1 MNLTMKS
8 IKRTILAGGALA
20 ICLAGWSSGV
30 GASGTADAVLQWNHN
45 AGEAAKAAC
54 ITSPVGANPF
64 HESRMYAMMH
74 IAVHDA
80 LNSIDR
86 RSNHYAYRGSAPGA
100 SPDAAVAAAARTVL
114 AQAIGDLAGI
124 QNAFPLFDACIPGAL
139 ARVQADYDAAL
150 AGVANGPAK
159 DAGIAVGQAAAQA
172 IINLRVDDGDDTL
185 FLDFGYPQGTEPG
198 EWRFT
203 AGAPFAV
210 VPGWG
215 EVTPFVLNG
224 ADQFRPRPPYPVSC
238 GDERQL
244 GTVGSCL
251 LYALDLDEVKMYGA
265 KDGSVRSADETEI
278 ARFWIES
285 SPLAWNRIGRT
296 VAPGFGLDLW
306 ESARLFALLNMGLAD
321 GYIASVAA
329 KYDYNFWR
337 PETAIRLADDDGNPW
352 TVGDPDWE
360 PLDPTPPFPDYD
372 SAHAVQGAIAAEVF
386 RRFFR
391 TDHVSFS
398 NCSYSLPDPQTHCGA
413 PGEIRRHYTR
423 FSEAASENGRSRI
436 LVGYHF
442 RNAVIAGLQHG
453 RRIGAETVRNYLR
466 PSDR

>member
-1 MNLTMKS
+1 MNMTMKS
-8 IKRTILAGGALA
+8 MKRTILASGALA
-20 ICLAGWSSGV
+20 VCLAGWSSGV
-30 GASGTADAVLQWNHN
+30 GATGTDDAVLHWNQN

-86 RSNHYAYRGSAPGA
+86 RSSHYAYSGTAPGA
-100 SPDAAVAAAARTVL
+100 SPDAAVAAAASTVL
-114 AQAIGDLAGI
+114 AQAISDLANI
-124 QNAFPLFDACIPGAL
+124 QPPLFDGCIPGAL
-139 ARVQADYDAAL
+139 ARVQADYDSAL
-150 AGVANGPAK
+150 AGVADGPAK
-159 DAGIAVGQAAAQA
+159 DAGIAVGQAAAAA
-172 IINLRVDDGDDTL
+172 IINLRADDGDDTL

-203 AGAPFAV
+203 AGVLFAV

-215 EVTPFVLNG
+215 EVTPFVLKG
-224 ADQFRPRPPYPVSC
+224 ANQFRPRPPYPVSC
-238 GDERQL
+238 GKHRQR

-251 LYALDLDEVKMYGA
+251 LYAVDLYEVKMYGA
-265 KDGSVRSADETEI
+265 KDGSLRSADETEI

-285 SPLAWNRIGRT
+285 SPLAWNRIGRS
-296 VAPGFGLDLW
+296 VSPGFGLDLW

-329 KYDYNFWR
+329 KYHYNFWR
-337 PETAIRLADDDGNPW
+337 PETAIQLADDDGNPW
-352 TVGDPDWE
+352 TVGDPGWE

-398 NCSYSLPDPQTHCGA
+398 NCSYSLPDPQTHCGG
-413 PGEIRRHYTR
+413 PNEIRRHYTR
-423 FSEAASENGRSRI
+423 FSEAAAENGRSRI

-442 RNAVIAGLQHG
+442 RNAVVAGLQHG

-466 PSDR
+466 PSHH

>member
-1 MNLTMKS
+1 MNTLMELN
-8 IKRTILAGGALA
+8 KRTILAGSVLS
-20 ICLAGWSSGV
+20 ICLASWSSGV
-30 GASGTADAVLQWNHN
+30 GANGTADAVLQWNHN

-86 RSNHYAYRGSAPGA
+86 RANHYAYSGSVPGA
-100 SPDAAVAAAARTVL
+100 SPDAAVAAAASTVL
-114 AQAIGDLAGI
+114 AQAIGDLANI
-124 QNAFPLFDACIPGAL
+124 QPPLFDACIPEAL
-139 ARVQADYDAAL
+139 ARVQADYDSAL
-150 AGVANGPAK
+150 AGVADGLAK
-159 DAGIAVGQAAAQA
+159 DAGIAVGQAAAEA
-172 IINLRVDDGDDTL
+172 IINLRADDGDDTL
-185 FLDFGYPQGTEPG
+185 FLDFAYPQGTELG
-198 EWRFT
+198 QWRFT
-203 AGAPFAV
+203 AGAPLAV

-215 EVTPFVLNG
+215 EVTPFVLKG
-224 ADQFRPRPPYPVSC
+224 ADQFRPRAPYPVSC
-238 GDERQL
+238 GKQRQP
-244 GTVGSCL
+244 GTVGSCR
-251 LYALDLDEVKMYGA
+251 LYAFDLYEVKMYGA
-265 KDGSVRSADETEI
+265 KVGSVRSDDETEI

-329 KYDYNFWR
+329 KYHYNFWR
-337 PETAIRLADDDGNPW
+337 PETAIQLADDDGNPW
-352 TVGDPDWE
+352 TVGDPGWE

-398 NCSYSLPDPQTHCGA
+398 NCSYSLPDSQTHCDG
-413 PGEIRRHYTR
+413 PNEIRRHFTR
-423 FSEAASENGRSRI
+423 FSEAAAENGRSRI

-442 RNAVIAGLQHG
+442 RNAVVAGLIHG
-453 RRIGAETVRNYLR
+453 RRIGAEAMRNYLR
-466 PSDR
+466 PSNH

>member
-1 MNLTMKS
+1 MNMTIKS
-8 IKRTILAGGALA
+8 MRRTILAGSALS
-20 ICLAGWSSGV
+20 ICLAGWTP
-30 GASGTADAVLQWNHN
+30 GASAGGTADAVLQWNYN

-54 ITSPVGANPF
+54 ITSPVGADPF

-86 RSNHYAYRGSAPGA
+86 RSQHYAYAGSAPGA
-100 SPDAAVAAAARTVL
+100 SPEAAVAAAASTVL
-114 AQAIGDLAGI
+114 AQAISDLADI

-150 AGVANGPAK
+150 AGVPDGAAK
-159 DAGIAVGQAAAQA
+159 DAGIAVGEAAADA
-172 IINLRVDDGDDTL
+172 IISLRVDDGDDTL
-185 FLDFGYPQGTEPG
+185 FLDFAYPQGTEPG

-215 EVTPFVLNG
+215 EVTPFVLQG
-224 ADQFRPRPPYPVSC
+224 ADQFQPRAPYPVSC
-238 GDERQL
+238 GRQRQS
-244 GTVGSCL
+244 GTTGSCV

-265 KDGSVRSADETEI
+265 KHGSARSADETEI

-296 VAPGFGLDLW
+296 VSPGFGLDLW
-306 ESARLFALLNMGLAD
+306 ENARLFALLNMGLAD
-321 GYIASVAA
+321 GYIASVAT
-329 KYDYNFWR
+329 KYHYDFWR
-337 PETAIRLADDDGNPW
+337 PETAIQLADDDGNPW
-352 TVGDPDWE
+352 TVGDPGWE

-386 RRFFR
+386 RRVFR
-391 TDHVSFS
+391 TDHASFS
-398 NCSYSLPDPQTHCGA
+398 NCSYSLPSPETHCGG
-413 PGEIRRHYTR
+413 PDEIRRHYTR
-423 FSEAASENGRSRI
+423 FSEAAAENGRSRI

-442 RNAVIAGLQHG
+442 RKAVDAGLQHG
-453 RRIGAETVRNYLR
+453 RRIATETVSNYLQ
-466 PSDR
+466 PLED